1 MVKKNVLFLAAAL
14 VLCFAACNKDDEPEP
29 NLTTFH
35 ISVTNVQDDY
45 CNFSITPSTNSVE
58 WMYMLLTKEH
68 YQDRGIK
75 QAVQGILSIYGEG
88 GYTYTYS
95 KNKGMIK
102 QGKYSPYEIPD
113 MIDNWDELYADTE
126 YALCVFQVRQLEG
139 DKIGLVGEVA
149 SQIFHTLP
157 LYWVDLGL
165 PSGLLWK
172 CREERDNGSPLWVT
186 YSEASQRGTIPTID
200 QWKELI
206 ENTGKYIGD
215 TYISIYSDSNTG
227 YIILDATGM
236 YNDEGE
242 SVSSG
247 GKYMGYY
254 WSSSEIKATRILQKL
269 FRFTISETSPY
280 LSVDYNRGR
289 LPDSKAGVMLVM
301 ENPYKEINSAA
312 VNSR

>member
-1 MVKKNVLFLAAAL
+1 MVLQLRVLFLAAAL

-29 NLTTFH
+29 NLTTFQ

-58 WMYMLLTKEH
+58 WMYMFLKKEH

-88 GYTYTYS
+88 AYTSS
-95 KNKGMIK
+95 KNNGMIK
-102 QGKYSPYEIPD
+102 QGKYSPYGMPEMMND
-113 MIDNWDELYADTE
+113 WDDLYADTE
-126 YALCVFQVRQLEG
+126 YALCVFQVRQLES

-157 LYWVDLGL
+157 LDWVDLGL

-172 CREERDNGSPLWVT
+172 YQEENDNGSLLWVT
-186 YSEASQRGTIPTID
+186 YSEASQLGTIPTID

-206 ENTGKYIGD
+206 GNTTRTSLTDYIIIRTD
-215 TYISIYSDSNTG
+215 DWSAC
-227 YIILDATGM
+227 IILDATGM
-236 YNDEGE
+236 YDDEGTP
-242 SVSSG
+242 VSSG

-254 WSSSEIKATRILQKL
+254 WSSSELKVTKTTLQYI
-269 FRFTISETSPY
+269 FQFTINETSPT
-280 LSVDYNRGR
+280 LSFDYTHCR
-289 LPDSKAGVMLVM
+289 LPDKKAGVMLVM

-312 VNSR
+312 ANSR